1 MTDYES
7 SDFRITAKRI
17 VAAWLA
23 AAIFLLVTATAV
35 PLLERNGGT
44 PQDAT
49 NVGMLQD

>member
-1 MTDYES
+1 MTDYDS
-7 SDFRITAKRI
+7 SDFRITAKRV

-23 AAIFLLVTATAV
+23 AAIFLLITATAV
-35 PLLERNGGT
+35 PLLDGNGRT